1 MLRVRAPADA
11 SVGRELFVFLMQR
24 VHNELWFIRVALL
37 KVIERFVKD
46 SEPSFFTAERLSA
59 ILDELQRNLEDIK
72 YAGVRISGMETLD
85 ALVTKLDGTQPER
98 AVSLFP
104 LSVVMFMC

>member
-1 MLRVRAPADA
+1 L
-11 SVGRELFVFLMQR
+11 LQR

-46 SEPSFFTAERLSA
+46 ADSSFFTADRLSA
-59 ILDELQRNLEDIK
+59 ILDELQRNLEDTK

-85 ALVTKLDGTQPER
+85 ALVTKLDGTSPDLYSFVVFCAR
-98 AVSLFP
+98 CWVWDLILIGGCG
-104 LSVVMFMC
+104 LSWV